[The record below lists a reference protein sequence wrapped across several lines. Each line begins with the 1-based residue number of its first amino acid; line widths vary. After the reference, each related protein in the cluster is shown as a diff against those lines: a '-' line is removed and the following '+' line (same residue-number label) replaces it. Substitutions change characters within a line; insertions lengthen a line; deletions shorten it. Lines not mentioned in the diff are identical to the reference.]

1 MRKFLFG
8 LIGGGLAGTAF
19 GFALGIF
26 IYPFWFLS
34 DIVATET
41 LPPVSVAAQSTGSTT
56 TAEATET
63 STATSDPVA
72 ERRLIATGEFQHVNP
87 SDRVHW
93 GRGAVELYEENG
105 KLTVFLRE
113 DFEVGPGPAYR
124 VYVKQ
129 AEAIRS
135 RQDFVSSPGLNIGSL
150 RAFKGSQVYPVPD
163 AITADQVKSVVI
175 WCEEFS
181 VLISPATLTPSDS

>member
-8 LIGGGLAGTAF
+8 LIGGGMAGTAF
-19 GFALGIF
+19 GFAVGIF

-34 DIVATET
+34 DIVATES
-41 LPPVSVAAQSTGSTT
+41 LPPVSAAVAPATGASTGDTGTT
-56 TAEATET
+56 VTQSAATQ
-63 STATSDPVA
+63 PA
-72 ERRLIATGEFQHVNP
+72 ERRLIATGQFQHVNP
-87 SDRVHW
+87 KDRVHW
-93 GRGAVELYEENG
+93 GKGAVELYEEGG

-124 VYVKQ
+124 VYVK
-129 AEAIRS
+129 EATEIKTRS
-135 RQDFVSSPGLNIGSL
+135 DFQSSPGTIIGAL

-163 AITADQVKSVVI
+163 SITADQVGSVVI

-181 VLISPATLTPSDS
+181 VLISPATLNPS